1 MDKGRSTEKMTRE
14 ETLLE
19 IGLSSTVASLLMQCS
34 AEIFDVALNKLH
46 SFVCGRTFEPHVAGK
61 FVAHICCSV
70 TKVNPAKVLKLF
82 LPRLLR
88 SLDSILSHDD
98 VLVEELLEDELL
110 FNLLLL
116 SELVKKISCVR
127 IMFTP

>member
-1 MDKGRSTEKMTRE
+1 MFYYGFIYEGRIHEKMTRE

-46 SFVCGRTFEPHVAGK
+46 SFVGGGRTFEPHVAGK
-61 FVAHICCSV
+61 FAAHICCSV
-70 TKVNPAKVLKLF
+70 TKVNPAKVLQLF
-82 LPRLLR
+82 LPRLFR
-88 SLDSILSHDD
+88 SLETILSYDD
-98 VLVEELLEDELL
+98 VLGEEILEDELL

-116 SELVKKISCVR
+116 SELVLN
-127 IMFTP
+127 